1 MRNSKR
7 EHITSSA
14 WPIESDAPL
23 SGRRKRVILA
33 RVCLLL
39 CVILLG
45 VMASYIPFSNFVIAT
60 GFILCTLTIMGCAV
74 ALLIKDHQREEQ
86 QQSTYESVP
95 TTETM
100 NELMSSAAMIATARN
115 ITQRV

>member
-1 MRNSKR
+1 
-7 EHITSSA
+7 
-14 WPIESDAPL
+14 
-23 SGRRKRVILA
+23 
-33 RVCLLL
+33 
-39 CVILLG
+39 
-45 VMASYIPFSNFVIAT
+45 
-60 GFILCTLTIMGCAV
+60 MGCAV